1 MNKREK
7 FVKEIAEVI
16 NRNSLEGNFN
26 DTPDY
31 ILASVAVAA
40 MEAFADASKVRDDW
54 HGFKKADNRT
64 EKPTEEKPSCKG
76 CPLTSVCPAV
86 KMEPQPERK
95 KEYKKPEAF
104 DVPKKVQAMADFF
117 GEMFPGTEVEIH
129 RIEPRRNP
137 RDKRRAKNKRNNRK
151 GKTI

>member
-7 FVKEIAEVI
+7 FVKQIAEVI

-54 HGFKKADNRT
+54 HGFRKADNRT
-64 EKPTEEKPSCKG
+64 EKPTKEKPSCKG
-76 CPLTSVCPAV
+76 CPLSPVCPAV
-86 KMEPQPERK
+86 KWNPNRNAKGSTKSRK
-95 KEYKKPEAF
+95 RSTCQKMCKQWRNFSGKYSP
-104 DVPKKVQAMADFF
+104 VPKL
-117 GEMFPGTEVEIH
+117 
-129 RIEPRRNP
+129 
-137 RDKRRAKNKRNNRK
+137 
-151 GKTI
+151 

>member
-54 HGFKKADNRT
+54 HGFRKADMTGNI
-64 EKPTEEKPSCKG
+64 KPFAK
-76 CPLTSVCPAV
+76 A
-86 KMEPQPERK
+86 K
-95 KEYKKPEAF
+95 KQSP
-104 DVPKKVQAMADFF
+104 
-117 GEMFPGTEVEIH
+117 
-129 RIEPRRNP
+129 
-137 RDKRRAKNKRNNRK
+137 
-151 GKTI
+151 

>member
-7 FVKEIAEVI
+7 FVKQIAEVI

-54 HGFKKADNRT
+54 HGFIKADNRT
-64 EKPTEEKPSCKG
+64 EKPTKEKPSCKG
-76 CPLTSVCPAV
+76 RPLSPVCPAV

-95 KEYKKPEAF
+95 REYKKPEAF
-104 DVPKKVQAMADFF
+104 DVPKDVQAMAELF
-117 GEMFPGTEVEIH
+117 GKIFPGSEVMIH
-129 RIEPRRNP
+129 RIDSRIKP
-137 RDKRRAKNKRNNRK
+137 RDKRRAKNKRK
-151 GKTI
+151 GGRRNEK

>member
-54 HGFKKADNRT
+54 HGFRKADNDRKYKAIC
-64 EKPTEEKPSCKG
+64 ESQKAKPVKTCKG
-76 CPLTSVCPAV
+76 ARLLMFAPPFKWKSNRNA
-86 KMEPQPERK
+86 KGSIKSRK
-95 KEYKKPEAF
+95 RS
-104 DVPKKVQAMADFF
+104 
-117 GEMFPGTEVEIH
+117 TC
-129 RIEPRRNP
+129 
-137 RDKRRAKNKRNNRK
+137 
-151 GKTI
+151 